1 LADKTIKIKGSFD
14 ASQILASFRKIR
26 DEAAKSNVSD
36 KLLGGY
42 DKELEKV
49 EKLTTQILAAQSR
62 GLTDN

>member
-1 LADKTIKIKGSFD
+1 LASKDIQIKGSFD

-49 EKLTTQILAAQSR
+49 EKLIT
-62 GLTDN
+62 